1 MQPNWWLVM
10 SLEWPYKGGISA
22 EKRKDEAQPSLRL
35 SLHTLIT
42 KVLAQRHQ
50 SLTEWLCLKKR
61 CTFAT
66 IASA

>member
-1 MQPNWWLVM
+1 
-10 SLEWPYKGGISA
+10 PYKGGISA

-42 KVLAQRHQ
+42 KVLAQRRQ